1 MTCDAE
7 HPVGCG
13 CKLSAQRQSGRLGRG
28 VAAGNTLELP
38 ESLRASLGL
47 SLPAALQ
54 EGIASCLGGSWRA
67 WGGTGLG
74 GLFLVV

>member
-1 MTCDAE
+1 MQAE
-7 HPVGCG
+7 RTKAGPG
-13 CKLSAQRQSGRLGRG
+13 RQGASGRG

-38 ESLRASLGL
+38 ESLTASLGL
-47 SLPAALQ
+47 SFLAALQ

-67 WGGTGLG
+67 WWGTGVW